1 MEMTKPPLM
10 PSDINL
16 QTTNE
21 SKTSN
26 ASNPNSSNDYN
37 GFIGGDL
44 VYTSIIISVEFP
56 MICLAISAVFTL
68 IKSNQSTPVF
78 VINLLTAD
86 LIQILCLLLYIIPS
100 EWTANISNGTTMWLT
115 FTRCYFMTCIAV
127 ERYIMIAHPVWHRT
141 HRSVKCLVCA
151 SLTAWFLP
159 LIVVPPC
166 IFIPHL
172 QYIMPFI
179 PYVVII
185 VCFALVCRSLSHSIS
200 LTPLKKQLVLAP
212 LFFVLMSYTFLT
224 LPGNILFIFF
234 AYTNMDGS
242 LIRLW
247 IFTEYLYMLNPL
259 VDCLLYVFMRSDAE
273 NIIWTPHCCS
283 KPKGSQNETQS
294 TMVVT
299 DCE

>member
-1 MEMTKPPLM
+1 
-10 PSDINL
+10 NL

-26 ASNPNSSNDYN
+26 ASNPNSYYDYN
-37 GFIGGDL
+37 GLRVGDL
-44 VYTSIIISVEFP
+44 VYTSIITIVEVP

-78 VINLLTAD
+78 VINLLIAD
-86 LIQILCLLLYIIPS
+86 LMQILCLILYIIPS
-100 EWTANISNGTTMWLT
+100 EWTSATSYGTTRWLAY
-115 FTRCYFMTCIAV
+115 TRCYFMTCIAV
-127 ERYIMIAHPVWHRT
+127 ERYILIAHPVWHRT

-151 SLTAWFLP
+151 SLSGWLLP
-159 LIVVPPC
+159 LIAVPPC
-166 IFIPHL
+166 IYIPHL

-185 VCFALVCRSLSHSIS
+185 VCFALVCRSLSRSIS

-212 LFFVLMSYTFLT
+212 LFFVLMSYTFLS
-224 LPGNILFIFF
+224 LPSNILFMLL
-234 AYTNMDGS
+234 AYKNVDTS
-242 LIRLW
+242 LIHLW

-273 NIIWTPHCCS
+273 NIIWTPHCCC
-283 KPKGSQNETQS
+283 KPKRSRNETQS
-294 TMVVT
+294 MMVVT
-299 DCE
+299 